1 MNIQSMLCHEI
12 DELSEDSPASSK
24 ESLQYPSPPASTAG
38 SFSSTASHDYKHT
51 QTAIKKAG
59 PKKKHPVH
67 RTRRVVR
74 QPDLV
79 RIAPKLDSMNQSRYP
94 RSHPGVL
101 ERSRSPPSDRSRHAG
116 ISYPK
121 GMYDTY
127 GMTEVDLLYMRT
139 TPVERAA
146 FRLPGPSISQSQG
159 CKHSIRVRGICSALT
174 WSVTLT
180 KEVTSSDKCCSS
192 CTTTKSPGFNNLVA
206 NNSQS
211 QTLPPYA
218 RVLEHALRRDIR

>member
-12 DELSEDSPASSK
+12 DELSEDSLASSK

-79 RIAPKLDSMNQSRYP
+79 RIAPKLDSTNQSRYP
-94 RSHPGVL
+94 RSHPGVP

-146 FRLPGPSISQSQG
+146 FRLPGPSVSQSQG
-159 CKHSIRVRGICSALT
+159 F
-174 WSVTLT
+174 TLT

-206 NNSQS
+206 SNSQS